1 MGISSAMTYA
11 AVLDYSHK
19 EKNKSIVMIAPDGM
33 DSYISVLEDKK
44 YAGDGLKDNEKLIF
58 EQL

>member
-1 MGISSAMTYA
+1 
-11 AVLDYSHK
+11 
-19 EKNKSIVMIAPDGM
+19 MIAPDGIV
-33 DSYISVLEDKK
+33 SYISVLEDKK